1 MPRISVIVPVY
12 KAEAYLE
19 ECVNSVLSQSF
30 PDFELIL
37 ADDGSPD
44 RCPELCEEFAARD
57 ARIRVFHQENQGQ
70 AAARNLALQHAA
82 GEWVCFVDSDDAIH
96 PQMLEL
102 LYREAQESGAAI
114 IGCSILE
121 SAAAPADFS
130 APRQPSYERLR
141 MCEETIASLYYAN
154 SIAYWSVCAGLIRKS
169 ISVDVPMTPGRFY
182 EDNAVKCK
190 WLYAADCISLTEEK
204 LYFYR
209 INPNGTTKSGLSLKI
224 LDFLWALREQLT
236 FYREIGYREMEN
248 IIAGRYLRDA
258 RYYYFRILEELHQQE
273 KAEELLRNM
282 TAIFRQYQ
290 KRAVLTDREREKLR
304 EMLPPTLRERIERKA
319 KSILPFVK

>member
-1 MPRISVIVPVY
+1 MPIISVIVPVY

-19 ECVNSVLSQSF
+19 ECVNSILSQSF
-30 PDFELIL
+30 TDFELL
-37 ADDGSPD
+37 LVDDGSPD
-44 RCPELCEEFAARD
+44 HCPALCEELAAKD
-57 ARIRVFHQENQGQ
+57 SRIRVFHQKNQGQ
-70 AAARNLALQHAA
+70 AAARNHALQHAMA
-82 GEWVCFVDSDDAIH
+82 DWICFVDSDDAIH

-102 LYREAQESGAAI
+102 LYREAQLSGAAI

-121 SAAAPADFS
+121 SATAPADFS
-130 APRQPSYERLR
+130 APCQPAFERLR
-141 MCEETIASLYYAN
+141 MCEKAITRLYYAN
-154 SIAYWSVCAGLIRKS
+154 SIAYWGVCAGLIRKS
-169 ISVDVPMTPGRFY
+169 ISVNVPMTPGRFY

-190 WLYAADCISLTEEK
+190 WLYAADRISLTEEK

>member
-102 LYREAQESGAAI
+102 LYREAQVSGAAI

-130 APRQPSYERLR
+130 ARRQPSYERLR

-190 WLYAADCISLTEEK
+190 WLYAADRISLTEEK

-224 LDFLWALREQLT
+224 LDFLWALREQLA
-236 FYREIGYREMEN
+236 FYRKIGYREMEN